1 MQQKK
6 IVENI
11 MAYALKKGAD
21 QCEVLWTRSVSATT
35 QMRQGEIS
43 DDNGASR
50 WGYSVRVIKDRV
62 PGFSY
67 GTLIDRDMLRR
78 SVDDALLSCA
88 FAEED
93 KDYCFTPP
101 GAAYPMVRGRQP
113 EKINFGQKK
122 EILDLLEEGAK
133 SEKQIAKVERVSLS
147 EHSAATCILNSLG
160 LDLCRENAFVSAAA
174 MVVAKDGADEQ
185 TGGFFKAANS
195 YFDLDYRHI
204 GAHAAADGCGKLGAA
219 PIATG
224 ELPVIFHP
232 EAVLDL
238 ISLALPSFMG
248 DRVLKGM
255 SVLKEKLNQAIDS
268 PKVSLLDDALMK
280 EGVLKLPFDDE
291 GVPCREN
298 RLIDGGRLKMFL
310 YNNKYGARAKTA
322 STGNG
327 FSASHKSLP
336 AVGTASYYVERG
348 DTSFSR
354 LIQGLERGLWVKD
367 LMGLHMAD
375 TVTGDFSL
383 GAGGKLIEKGELA
396 AGVRGIMIVGNIFEL
411 LKDVEAVGTDFTVY
425 GDVGAPS
432 LKIKSLKISG
442 K

>member
-1 MQQKK
+1 MTEKK
-6 IVENI
+6 TVENI

-21 QCEVLWTRSVSATT
+21 QCEVLWTKSASSTT

-50 WGYSVRVIKDRV
+50 CGYSVRVIKNGV

-67 GTLIDRDMLRR
+67 GTIVDRDMLQR

-93 KDYCFTPP
+93 RDYCFTPP
-101 GAAYPMVRGRQP
+101 GASYPLVRNKQP
-113 EKINFGQKK
+113 EKVSFAQKK
-122 EILDLLEEGAK
+122 EYLDLLEEGASGK
-133 SEKQIAKVERVSLS
+133 KQIKEVERVSLS
-147 EHSAATCILNSLG
+147 EHSGATCILNSLG
-160 LDLCRENAFVSAAA
+160 LDLCRENYFVSASA
-174 MVVAKDGADEQ
+174 MVVAKEGEDEQ

-195 YFDLDYRHI
+195 YSDIHYRDI
-204 GAHAAADGCGKLGAA
+204 GAEAAKDGCEKLGAA
-219 PIATG
+219 PIETC
-224 ELPVIFHP
+224 ELPVILHP

-238 ISLALPSFMG
+238 VSLLLPSFMG
-248 DRVLKGM
+248 DHVVKGM
-255 SVLKEKLNQAIDS
+255 SVLKGKLGQTIASTKLSLIDN
-268 PKVSLLDDALMK
+268 ALMK
-280 EGVLKLPFDDE
+280 DSVLKLPFDDE

-298 RLIDGGRLKMFL
+298 RLIDHGKINMFL
-310 YNNKYGARAKTA
+310 YNNKYAARANTK

-327 FSASHKSLP
+327 FSGSHKNLP
-336 AVGTASYYVERG
+336 GVGMASYYVEKGNTPLTKMFAATARG
-348 DTSFSR
+348 F
-354 LIQGLERGLWVKD
+354 LVKD

-383 GAGGKLIEKGELA
+383 GAGGKLIENGETTS
-396 AGVRGIMIVGNIFEL
+396 GVRGVMIAGNIFDL
-411 LKDVEAVGTDFTVY
+411 LKDLEDVGDDFTVY

>member
-6 IVENI
+6 TVEDI

-43 DDNGASR
+43 DDNGAFR
-50 WGYSVRVIKDRV
+50 QGYSVRVIKDQV

-93 KDYCFTPP
+93 KDYCFTRPK
-101 GAAYPMVRGRQP
+101 AAYPMIRSKQP
-113 EKINFGQKK
+113 EKINFKQKK
-122 EILDLLEEGAK
+122 EILDLLAEGAK
-133 SEKQIAKVERVSLS
+133 SEKQIDKVERVAVS
-147 EHSAATCILNSLG
+147 EHTTATCILNSLG
-160 LDLCRENAFVSAAA
+160 LDLCRENAFVSASA
-174 MVVAKDGADEQ
+174 MVVAKDGVDEQ

-195 YFDLDYRHI
+195 YFDLDYRNI
-204 GAHAAADGCGKLGAA
+204 GAHAAADGYAKLGAA

-238 ISLALPSFMG
+238 ISLILPSFMG
-248 DRVLKGM
+248 DHVLKGM
-255 SVLKEKLNQAIDS
+255 SVLKGKLNQVIAS
-268 PKVSLLDDALMK
+268 PKLSLIDDALMK
-280 EGVLKLPFDDE
+280 ESVLKLPFDDE

-298 RLIDGGRLKMFL
+298 RLIGGGRLQRFL
-310 YNNKYGARAKTA
+310 YNNKYGARAKKE

-336 AVGTASYYVERG
+336 SVGTASYYLEKG
-348 DTSFSR
+348 DTPFPR
-354 LIQGLERGLWVKD
+354 MIRGTERGLWVKD

-383 GAGGKLIEKGELA
+383 GAGGKLIEKGEVTT
-396 AGVRGIMIVGNIFEL
+396 GVRGIMIVGNIFDL

-425 GDVGAPS
+425 GNIGAPS